1 MSDVASLSVALHLNS
16 AAFRSQITEA
26 YQNAGQA
33 SKKFNQQATAQA
45 NELTTAIAKT
55 VEAAK
60 RIGVQGANDDQ
71 FAGATRGAGQLN
83 FVLHEVAAGSN
94 VASSSIIN
102 ALIPAVHTLKGRLDS
117 SAGGWKT
124 QQDAA
129 RQAAAELESAAKAQ
143 IAAAQ
148 AERQSALNKAAIAEK
163 TIAAAQAQREQA
175 IALDEY
181 YAKQTEVNKLYGLNV
196 SYQDEHLKNERAIIE
211 ANRLEASGLEKLKA
225 AKAVVVTADAAETG
239 GKAALTAA
247 TEAAAAANTQL
258 TVTQR
263 IAATSSRALSSAM
276 SLLGGPVGIGL
287 SVLAAGGTLIYSE
300 FKKAEE
306 QTKKLNAAALDLK
319 TSALVTAADLQ
330 KLSSELGNTE
340 TSVNAVSAAAK
351 AGFSGRL
358 LNDVATL
365 ANAYEKAGGDAQE
378 LVNHLSGLRGDPVSA
393 MEKLTASGVVLKESF
408 IQQIMALKERGSTA
422 QASQLVIEAAIQAE
436 KGRLAELGIDVDKTA
451 ETVKNLGNTW
461 GTAGEQAVIA
471 LGGAIDKSREVQKT
485 LRGMAWQL
493 AADVSAATAAAQN
506 ERIKNSAG
514 LKSYMDAGT
523 SAAEKRAAAIKRL
536 NNSVYSEGS
545 KEYQQILKGIND
557 EYDKAT
563 KKDKPKKSGSG
574 ETEGQRLLKQAQE
587 RNSVLKEQAQTT
599 DKLTESEVQLSIF
612 NEKVSALKGEHL
624 TKSQQSLVNM
634 QDQIR
639 AQLQSNIQL
648 EKEAALR
655 KTVLKYEAESRKW
668 VEEKEAMQREAALRL
683 QQYSLSDRETAEAEA
698 RLAIENRFNQRR
710 IALEKDFTDTTS
722 AEYQTRLADLER
734 VKQQELQITEQ
745 SAQDRLRA
753 EQDYGAGFRRGTQ
766 NWIDNARDANSQI
779 ASFSYSLFDNM
790 ANSLASFALTGK
802 MDFKSF
808 TVSVLSDLAKIAA
821 RIALSSA
828 LQSIFGMVGSVFGGA
843 IGGSAGAAGGG
854 NTPSGAYEAAA
865 ANVKFNAKGG
875 VYDSPSLSTYSNQI
889 HDTPQF
895 FAFAKGAGVFGE
907 AGPEAIMPLTRAG
920 DGSLGVRAIG
930 EQSSGP
936 ALPVIRGL
944 IDMATQSLLATIK
957 SLVGTGVSASAD
969 GSAGIGSA
977 PMIPAPRSVDEFP
990 GIRATASSPSS
1001 TPAEGPKVWITISGD
1016 KTSTDSTSGFEEFG
1030 QQIGSFVEKKYRELQ
1045 AKDMR
1050 PGGAIWNAVKG
1061 QR

>member
-16 AAFRSQITEA
+16 AAFRSQITAA

-60 RIGVQGANDDQ
+60 KIGVQGANDDQ
-71 FAGATRGAGQLN
+71 FSGATRGAGQLN
-83 FVLHEVAAGSN
+83 SVLHGVAAGSN

-102 ALIPAVHTLKGRLDS
+102 ALIPAVHTLKGQLNG

-129 RQAAAELESAAKAQ
+129 RQAASELESAAKAQ

-175 IALDEY
+175 IVLDEY

-211 ANRLEASGLEKLKA
+211 ANRLEACGLEKLKA
-225 AKAVVVTADAAETG
+225 AKAVVVATDVAETG

-247 TEAAAAANTQL
+247 TEAAAAANTHL

-263 IAATSSRALSSAM
+263 IAATSSRALSTAM

-319 TSALVTAADLQ
+319 TSSLVTAADLK
-330 KLSSELGNTE
+330 KLSGELGNTE
-340 TSVNAVSAAAK
+340 TSVNAVSAAAR

-365 ANAYEKAGGDAQE
+365 ANAYEKARGDAQE

-408 IQQIMALKERGSTA
+408 IQQIMVLKERGSTV

-436 KGRLAELGIDVDKTA
+436 KERLAELGIDVDKTA
-451 ETVKNLGNTW
+451 ETVKNLGDTW

-471 LGGAIDKSREVQKT
+471 LGGAIDKSREVQKA
-485 LRGMAWQL
+485 LKGMALQL

-536 NNSVYSEGS
+536 NNSIYAAGS
-545 KEYQQILKGIND
+545 KEYQQVLKGIND

-574 ETEGQRLLKQAQE
+574 EMEGQRLLKQAQE

-612 NEKVSALKGEHL
+612 NEKVSALKREGL

-634 QDQIR
+634 QDQIQ

-648 EKEAALR
+648 EKEASLR
-655 KTVLKYEAESRKW
+655 KISLKYQVESQKWAEEAQ
-668 VEEKEAMQREAALRL
+668 AMQREAVLNL
-683 QQYSLSDRETAEAEA
+683 EKYSLSDQEASDAEA
-698 RLAIENRFNQRR
+698 RTAIINRFNQRR
-710 IALEKDFTDTTS
+710 LALENDFTDKTS
-722 AEYQTRLADLER
+722 AEYQIRVADLESA
-734 VKQQELQITEQ
+734 KQRELQIVEQ
-745 SAQDRLRA
+745 STQDRLAA
-753 EQDYGAGFRRGTQ
+753 EKDYGAGFRRGAK
-766 NWIDNARDANSQI
+766 NWIDNAQDANSQI
-779 ASFSYSLFDNM
+779 ASITTSAFDGM
-790 ANSLASFALTGK
+790 ASSLASFAITGK
-802 MDFKSF
+802 GSFKSF
-808 TVSVLSDLAKIAA
+808 TVSILSDLAKIAA
-821 RIALSSA
+821 HIALSSA
-828 LQSIFGMVGSVFGGA
+828 LQSIFGMVGSIAGGA
-843 IGGSAGAAGGG
+843 AAGGAG
-854 NTPSGAYEAAA
+854 ASGSTGTAVQNTGS
-865 ANVKFNAKGG
+865 NFQFNAKGG
-875 VYDSPSLSTYSNQI
+875 VYDSPSLSAYSNQI
-889 HDTPQF
+889 HDTPQL

-920 DGSLGVRAIG
+920 DGSLGVRAVG

-936 ALPVIRGL
+936 ALSVIKGL
-944 IDMATQSLLATIK
+944 IDMATQSLLTTIK

-969 GSAGIGSA
+969 GSTGIESA
-977 PMIPAPRSVDEFP
+977 PMIHVPRTADEFS
-990 GIRATASSPSS
+990 GIRATTSSQASAPS
-1001 TPAEGPKVWITISGD
+1001 EGPKVWITISGD

>member
-16 AAFRSQITEA
+16 ASFRSQITEA
-26 YQNAGQA
+26 YQKAGQA

-45 NELTTAIAKT
+45 NELTKT
-55 VEAAK
+55 IERTVAAAK
-60 RIGVQGANDDQ
+60 KIGVQGANDDQ
-71 FAGATRGAGQLN
+71 FAGATKGAGQLN
-83 FVLHEVAAGSN
+83 YVLHQVAAGSN
-94 VASSSIIN
+94 VASNTIIN
-102 ALIPAVHTLKGRLDS
+102 ALIPAIHSLKSRLDGS
-117 SAGGWKT
+117 TGGWKS
-124 QQDAA
+124 QQEAA

-181 YAKQTEVNKLYGLNV
+181 YAKQTAVNKLYGLNV

-225 AKAVVVTADAAETG
+225 AKAVVVAADVAETG

-247 TEAAAAANTQL
+247 TEAAAAANTRL
-258 TVTQR
+258 SVTQR
-263 IAATSSRALSSAM
+263 VAAASSRALRSAM
-276 SLLGGPVGIGL
+276 NLLGGSVGIGL
-287 SVLAAGGTLIYSE
+287 SAVAAIGTLIYSE

-306 QTKKLNAAALDLK
+306 QTRKLSAAVLDFK
-319 TSALVTAADLQ
+319 TSSLTTVTELKRLNQ
-330 KLSSELGNTE
+330 ELGDTD
-340 TSVNAVSAAAK
+340 TSIDAVTSAAK
-351 AGFSGRL
+351 AGFSGPL
-358 LNDVATL
+358 LREVATL
-365 ANAYEKAGGDAQE
+365 ADRYAQAGGNAGE
-378 LVNHLSGLRGDPVSA
+378 LVSHLASLRGDPVAA
-393 MEKLTASGVVLKESF
+393 MQKLTASGVALSATIVD
-408 IQQIMALKERGSTA
+408 QVMALNQRGETA
-422 QASQLVIEAAIQAE
+422 RASQIVLDAAMKAWKDRLSEVEQETKKTTEAADM
-436 KGRLAELGIDVDKTA
+436 LGYAWAGAGEVALIALNSAASRSQEVTDK
-451 ETVKNLGNTW
+451 LGNMT
-461 GTAGEQAVIA
+461 
-471 LGGAIDKSREVQKT
+471 R
-485 LRGMAWQL
+485 QL
-493 AADVSAATAAAQN
+493 AADITAVNAALLS
-506 ERIKNSAG
+506 ERLANSSG

-523 SAAEKRAAAIKRL
+523 SAAERRAEAIKKL
-536 NNSVYSEGS
+536 NNSVYASGS
-545 KEYQQILKGIND
+545 KEYQRILKGIND
-557 EYDKAT
+557 EYEKAT
-563 KKDKPKKSGSG
+563 KKDKPKSGRG
-574 ETEGQRLLKQAQE
+574 ETEGQRLLQQAQQ
-587 RNSVLKEQAQTT
+587 RNAVLKEQAQTT
-599 DKLTESEVQLSIF
+599 EKQTESEVQLVVF

-639 AQLQSNIQL
+639 TQLQSNIQL

-668 VEEKEAMQREAALRL
+668 TEEKEAMQREAALSL
-683 QQYSLSDRETAEAEA
+683 QQYSLSDRETEEAEA

-745 SAQDRLRA
+745 SVQDRLRA
-753 EQDYGAGFRRGTQ
+753 EQDYSAGFRRGAK
-766 NWIDNARDANSQI
+766 NWTDNARDANGQI
-779 ASFSYSLFDNM
+779 ASFTTSAFDSM
-790 ANSLASFALTGK
+790 ASSLASFAITGK
-802 MDFKSF
+802 GSFKSF
-808 TVSVLSDLAKIAA
+808 TISVLSDLAQIAT

-828 LQSIFGMVGSVFGGA
+828 LQSIFGMVGSAFGGA

-865 ANVKFNAKGG
+865 ATVEFNAKGG
-875 VYDSPSLSTYSNQI
+875 VYDSPSLSAYSNQI
-889 HDTPQF
+889 HDTPQL

-907 AGPEAIMPLTRAG
+907 AGPEAIMPLTRGA

-936 ALPVIRGL
+936 ALSVIKGL
-944 IDMATQSLLATIK
+944 IDMATQSLLTTIQ
-957 SLVGTGVSASAD
+957 SLVGTGVSTSAE
-969 GSAGIGSA
+969 GITGMGAA
-977 PMIPAPRSVDEFP
+977 PMIPASRHTDEFS
-990 GIRATASSPSS
+990 GIRATASGQPSAS
-1001 TPAEGPKVWITISGD
+1001 VEGPKVWITISGD

-1030 QQIGSFVEKKYRELQ
+1030 RQIGSFVEKKYRELQ

>member
-71 FAGATRGAGQLN
+71 FSGVTRGAGQLN
-83 FVLHEVAAGSN
+83 YVLHGVAAGSN

-102 ALIPAVHTLKGRLDS
+102 ALIPAVHTLKGQLDS

-129 RQAAAELESAAKAQ
+129 RQAASELESAAKAQ

-225 AKAVVVTADAAETG
+225 AKAVVVATDVAETG

-287 SVLAAGGTLIYSE
+287 SVLAAGGSMIYSE
-300 FKKAEE
+300 FKKSEE
-306 QTKKLNAAALDLK
+306 QTKKLNAALLGTR
-319 TSALVTAADLQ
+319 TSAQ
-330 KLSSELGNTE
+330 LSLTELRSLNAQLGGTE
-340 TSVNAVSAAAK
+340 HSLSAVVAAANG
-351 AGFSGRL
+351 GFSGAL
-358 LNDVATL
+358 LHEVASVATAYAEAGGNAEDLVSKISALKGDPLNAMALLTAQGISLNESIIAQVISLTNKGETAKATQLIMEQALDAESVKLKEL
-365 ANAYEKAGGDAQE
+365 ATHAESYLDRLKSLGREWGILGSLGETIALTDLLTKDQKEFDEKTRRFIATSKAGYAEAQ
-378 LVNHLSGLRGDPVSA
+378 SD
-393 MEKLTASGVVLKESF
+393 
-408 IQQIMALKERGSTA
+408 
-422 QASQLVIEAAIQAE
+422 
-436 KGRLAELGIDVDKTA
+436 
-451 ETVKNLGNTW
+451 
-461 GTAGEQAVIA
+461 
-471 LGGAIDKSREVQKT
+471 
-485 LRGMAWQL
+485 
-493 AADVSAATAAAQN
+493 
-506 ERIKNSAG
+506 RIKNAAG
-514 LKSYMDAGT
+514 LKSYMDAGST
-523 SAAEKRAAAIKRL
+523 AAEKRAAAIKKL
-536 NNSVYSEGS
+536 NNSIYASGS
-545 KEYQQILKGIND
+545 QEYQRILKGIND

-612 NEKVSALKGEHL
+612 NEKVSALKGENL

-639 AQLQSNIQL
+639 TQLQSNIQL
-648 EKEAALR
+648 EKEAVLR
-655 KTVLKYEAESRKW
+655 KTSLKYQAESRKW
-668 VEEKEAMQREAALRL
+668 AEEAQAMQREAAQSLEK
-683 QQYSLSDRETAEAEA
+683 YGLSDQEARDAEA
-698 RLAIENRFNQRR
+698 RTAIINRFNQRR
-710 IALEKDFTDTTS
+710 LALENDFTDKTS
-722 AEYQTRLADLER
+722 AEYQIRVADLESA
-734 VKQQELQITEQ
+734 KQRELQIVEQ
-745 SAQDRLRA
+745 STQDRLAA
-753 EQDYGAGFRRGTQ
+753 EKDYGAGFRRGAK
-766 NWIDNARDANSQI
+766 NWIDNAQDANSQI
-779 ASFSYSLFDNM
+779 ASLTTSAFDGM
-790 ANSLASFALTGK
+790 ASSLASFAITGK
-802 MDFKSF
+802 GSFKSF
-808 TVSVLSDLAKIAA
+808 TVSILSDLAKIAA

-828 LQSIFGMVGSVFGGA
+828 LQSIFGMVGSIAGGA
-843 IGGSAGAAGGG
+843 AAGGAG
-854 NTPSGAYEAAA
+854 ASGSTGTAVQNAGS
-865 ANVKFNAKGG
+865 NFQFNAKGG
-875 VYDSPSLSTYSNQI
+875 VYDSPSLSAYSNQI
-889 HDTPQF
+889 HDTPQL

-920 DGSLGVRAIG
+920 DGSLGVRAVG

-936 ALPVIRGL
+936 ALSVIKGL
-944 IDMATQSLLATIK
+944 IDMATQSLLTTIQ
-957 SLVGTGVSASAD
+957 SLVGTGVNASAD
-969 GSAGIGSA
+969 GSTVIGSA
-977 PMIPAPRSVDEFP
+977 PMIPVPRTADEFS
-990 GIRATASSPSS
+990 GIRASTSSQASAPS
-1001 TPAEGPKVWITISGD
+1001 EGPKVWITISGD

>member
-60 RIGVQGANDDQ
+60 KIGVQGANDDQ

-148 AERQSALNKAAIAEK
+148 AERESALNKAAIAEK

-287 SVLAAGGTLIYSE
+287 SVLAAGGSMIYSE
-300 FKKAEE
+300 FKKSEE
-306 QTKKLNAAALDLK
+306 QTKKLNAALLGTR
-319 TSALVTAADLQ
+319 TSAQLSLTELRSLNAQLGGTEHSLSAVVATAN
-330 KLSSELGNTE
+330 G
-340 TSVNAVSAAAK
+340 
-351 AGFSGRL
+351 GFSGAL
-358 LNDVATL
+358 LHEVASIAT
-365 ANAYEKAGGDAQE
+365 AYAEAGGNAED
-378 LVNHLSGLRGDPVSA
+378 LVSKISALKGDPLNA
-393 MEKLTASGVVLKESF
+393 MAQLTAQGISLNESIVAQVISLTNKGETAKATQLIMEQALDAESVKLKE
-408 IQQIMALKERGSTA
+408 L
-422 QASQLVIEAAIQAE
+422 AAH
-436 KGRLAELGIDVDKTA
+436 A
-451 ETVKNLGNTW
+451 ETYLDKLKNLGREW
-461 GTAGEQAVIA
+461 GILGSLGETIA
-471 LGGAIDKSREVQKT
+471 LTDLLTKDQKEFDEKT
-485 LRGMAWQL
+485 RRFI
-493 AADVSAATAAAQN
+493 ATSKAGYAEAQSD
-506 ERIKNSAG
+506 RIKNAAG
-514 LKSYMDAGT
+514 LKSYMDAGST
-523 SAAEKRAAAIKRL
+523 AAEKRAAAIKKL
-536 NNSVYSEGS
+536 NNSIYASGS
-545 KEYQQILKGIND
+545 QEYQRILKGIND

-574 ETEGQRLLKQAQE
+574 ETEGQRMLEQALQ
-587 RNSVLKEQAQTT
+587 RNAVLKEQAQTT
-599 DKLTESEVQLSIF
+599 DTLTESERQLVAF
-612 NEKVSALKGEHL
+612 NEKLSGLKGENL

-648 EKEAALR
+648 EKEAVLR
-655 KTVLKYEAESRKW
+655 KTSLKYQAESRKW
-668 VEEKEAMQREAALRL
+668 AEEAQAMQREAALNL
-683 QQYSLSDRETAEAEA
+683 EKYNLSEQEASDAEA
-698 RLAIENRFNQRR
+698 RNAIINRFNQRR

-722 AEYQTRLADLER
+722 AEYQARLADLER
-734 VKQQELQITEQ
+734 IKQQELQITEQ
-745 SAQDRLRA
+745 SVQDRLRA
-753 EQDYGAGFRRGTQ
+753 EQDYSAGFRRGAK
-766 NWIDNARDANSQI
+766 NWTDNARDANSQI
-779 ASFSYSLFDNM
+779 ASFTTSAFDSM
-790 ANSLASFALTGK
+790 ASSLASFAITGK
-802 MDFKSF
+802 GSFKSF
-808 TVSVLSDLAKIAA
+808 TISILSDLAQIAT

-828 LQSIFGMVGSVFGGA
+828 LQSIFGMVGSAFGGA

-854 NTPSGAYEAAA
+854 NTPSGSYEAAA
-865 ANVKFNAKGG
+865 ATVEFNAKGG
-875 VYDSPSLSTYSNQI
+875 VYDSPSLSAYSNQI

-907 AGPEAIMPLTRAG
+907 AGPEAIMPLTRG
-920 DGSLGVRAIG
+920 TDGSLGVRAIG

-936 ALPVIRGL
+936 ALSVIKGL
-944 IDMATQSLLATIK
+944 IDMATQSLLTTIQR
-957 SLVGTGVSASAD
+957 LVGTGFSTSAE
-969 GSAGIGSA
+969 GITGMGAA
-977 PMIPAPRSVDEFP
+977 PMIPAPRAADEFS
-990 GIRATASSPSS
+990 GIRATASGQPSAS
-1001 TPAEGPKVWITISGD
+1001 VEGPKVWITISGD

-1050 PGGAIWNAVKG
+1050 PGGAIWSAVRG

>member
-60 RIGVQGANDDQ
+60 KIGVQGANDDQ

-287 SVLAAGGTLIYSE
+287 SVLAAGGSMIYSE
-300 FKKAEE
+300 FKKSEE
-306 QTKKLNAAALDLK
+306 QTKKLNAALLGTR
-319 TSALVTAADLQ
+319 TSAQ
-330 KLSSELGNTE
+330 LSLTELRSLNAQLGGTE
-340 TSVNAVSAAAK
+340 HSLSAVVAAANG
-351 AGFSGRL
+351 GFSGAL
-358 LNDVATL
+358 LHEVASIAT
-365 ANAYEKAGGDAQE
+365 AYAEAGGNAED
-378 LVNHLSGLRGDPVSA
+378 LVSKISALKGDPLNA
-393 MEKLTASGVVLKESF
+393 MAQLTAQGISLNESIVAQVISLTNKGETAKATQLIMEQALDAESVKLKE
-408 IQQIMALKERGSTA
+408 L
-422 QASQLVIEAAIQAE
+422 AAH
-436 KGRLAELGIDVDKTA
+436 A
-451 ETVKNLGNTW
+451 ETYLDKLKNLGREW
-461 GTAGEQAVIA
+461 GILGSLGETIA
-471 LGGAIDKSREVQKT
+471 LTDLLTKDQKEFDEKT
-485 LRGMAWQL
+485 RRFI
-493 AADVSAATAAAQN
+493 ATSKAGYAEAQSD
-506 ERIKNSAG
+506 RIKNAAG
-514 LKSYMDAGT
+514 LKSYMDAGST
-523 SAAEKRAAAIKRL
+523 AAEKRAAAIKKL
-536 NNSVYSEGS
+536 NNSIYASGS
-545 KEYQQILKGIND
+545 QEYQRILKGIND

-612 NEKVSALKGEHL
+612 NEKVSALKGENL
-624 TKSQQSLVNM
+624 TKSQQSLVNL

-722 AEYQTRLADLER
+722 AEYQARLADLER
-734 VKQQELQITEQ
+734 IKQQELQITEQ
-745 SAQDRLRA
+745 SVQDRLRA
-753 EQDYGAGFRRGTQ
+753 EQDYSAGFRRGAK
-766 NWIDNARDANSQI
+766 NWTDNARDANSQI
-779 ASFSYSLFDNM
+779 ASFTTSAFDSM
-790 ANSLASFALTGK
+790 ASSLASFAITGK
-802 MDFKSF
+802 GSFKSF
-808 TVSVLSDLAKIAA
+808 TISILSDLAQIAT

-828 LQSIFGMVGSVFGGA
+828 LQSIFGMVGSAFGGA

-854 NTPSGAYEAAA
+854 NTPSGSYEAAA
-865 ANVKFNAKGG
+865 ATVEFNAKGG
-875 VYDSPSLSTYSNQI
+875 VYDSPSLSAYSNQI

-907 AGPEAIMPLTRAG
+907 AGPEAIMPLTRG
-920 DGSLGVRAIG
+920 TDGSLGVRAIG

-936 ALPVIRGL
+936 ALSVIKGL
-944 IDMATQSLLATIK
+944 IDMATQSLLTTIQ
-957 SLVGTGVSASAD
+957 SLVGTGFSTSAE
-969 GSAGIGSA
+969 GITGMGAA
-977 PMIPAPRSVDEFP
+977 PMIPAPRAADEFS
-990 GIRATASSPSS
+990 GIRAIASGQPSAS
-1001 TPAEGPKVWITISGD
+1001 VEGPKVWITISGD

-1050 PGGAIWNAVKG
+1050 PGGAIWSAVRG

>member
-33 SKKFNQQATAQA
+33 SKKFNKQATEQA
-45 NELTTAIAKT
+45 NELANAIKKT
-55 VEAAK
+55 VEAAQK
-60 RIGVQGANDDQ
+60 IGVQGANDDL
-71 FAGATRGAGQLN
+71 FSGATKGAGQLN

-102 ALIPAVHTLKGRLDS
+102 ALIPAVHSLKGQLDG
-117 SAGGWKT
+117 SAGGWKA
-124 QQDAA
+124 QQEAA
-129 RQAAAELESAAKAQ
+129 RNAAAELAAAAKSQ
-143 IAAAQ
+143 IEAAQ
-148 AERQSALNKAAIAEK
+148 AERQAALNKVAIAEK

-181 YAKQTEVNKLYGLNV
+181 YAKQTEVNKLHGLNV

-211 ANRLEASGLEKLKA
+211 ANRLEASGLDKLKA
-225 AKAVVVTADAAETG
+225 AKAAVATADAAETG

-247 TEAAAAANTQL
+247 TEAAAAANTEL
-258 TVTQR
+258 SLRQR

-287 SVLAAGGTLIYSE
+287 SVLAAGGTLIYTE

-319 TSALVTAADLQ
+319 TSSLVTAADLQ
-330 KLSSELGNTE
+330 KLSGELGNTE

-393 MEKLTASGVVLKESF
+393 MEKLTASGVVLKDS
-408 IQQIMALKERGSTA
+408 IVQQVMALKERGSTA

-436 KGRLAELGIDVDKTA
+436 KGRLSELGHDVDKTA

-471 LGGAIDKSREVQKT
+471 LGGAIDKTQDVQRT
-485 LRGMAWQL
+485 LRSMAGQL
-493 AADVSAATAAAQN
+493 AADIAGATAAAQN
-506 ERIKNSAG
+506 ERIKNTAG

-523 SAAEKRAAAIKRL
+523 TAAEKRAAAIKRL
-536 NNSVYSEGS
+536 NNSIYASGS

-587 RNSVLKEQAQTT
+587 RNAVLKEQAQTT
-599 DKLTESEVQLSIF
+599 DKLTESEVQLSVF

-648 EKEAALR
+648 EKEAVLR
-655 KTVLKYEAESRKW
+655 KTVLKYEAESQKW
-668 VEEKEAMQREAALRL
+668 MEEKEAMQREDALSL
-683 QQYSLSDRETAEAEA
+683 QQYSLSDREAEEAEA

-722 AEYQTRLADLER
+722 AEYLTRLADLER

-745 SAQDRLRA
+745 GAQDRLRA
-753 EQDYGAGFRRGTQ
+753 EQDYGAGFRRGAK

-779 ASFSYSLFDNM
+779 ASFTTGAFDDM
-790 ANSLASFALTGK
+790 AGSLASFVITGK
-802 MDFKSF
+802 SSFKSF
-808 TVSVLSDLAKIAA
+808 TASVLSDLAKIATQ
-821 RIALSSA
+821 IALSSA
-828 LQSIFGMVGSVFGGA
+828 LQSIFGAVGSA
-843 IGGSAGAAGGG
+843 IGGGADGGS
-854 NTPSGAYEAAA
+854 TPSGAYDAAA
-865 ANVKFNAKGG
+865 ANIKFNAKGG
-875 VYDSPSLSTYSNQI
+875 VYDSPSLSSYRNQVY
-889 HDTPQF
+889 DSPQL

-920 DGSLGVRAIG
+920 DGSLGVRA
-930 EQSSGP
+930 
-936 ALPVIRGL
+936 
-944 IDMATQSLLATIK
+944 
-957 SLVGTGVSASAD
+957 VGGGQNAGAS
-969 GSAGIGSA
+969 
-977 PMIPAPRSVDEFP
+977 
-990 GIRATASSPSS
+990 
-1001 TPAEGPKVWITISGD
+1001 EGPKVYITIEGGN
-1016 KTSTDSTSGFEEFG
+1016 TSTQAPSGFEQFG
-1030 QQIGSFVEKKYRELQ
+1030 QQIGSFVEKKYRELMAQ
-1045 AKDMR
+1045 DMR
-1050 PGGAIWNAVKG
+1050 PGGMVWNAVKG

>member
-45 NELTTAIAKT
+45 NELTKT
-55 VEAAK
+55 IERTVAAAK
-60 RIGVQGANDDQ
+60 NIGGQGPSADQ
-71 FAGATRGAGQLN
+71 FSGATKGAGQLN
-83 FVLHEVAAGSN
+83 YVLHQVAAGSN
-94 VASSSIIN
+94 VASNTIIN
-102 ALIPAVHTLKGRLDS
+102 ALIPAIHSLKSRLDGS
-117 SAGGWKT
+117 TGGWKS

-129 RQAAAELESAAKAQ
+129 RSAAAELESAAKAQ

-181 YAKQTEVNKLYGLNV
+181 YAKQTEVNRLYGLNV

-225 AKAVVVTADAAETG
+225 AKAVVVAADVAETG

-247 TEAAAAANTQL
+247 TEAAAAANTRL
-258 TVTQR
+258 SVTQR
-263 IAATSSRALSSAM
+263 VAAASSRALRSAM
-276 SLLGGPVGIGL
+276 NLLGGPVGIGL
-287 SVLAAGGTLIYSE
+287 SAVAATGTLIYSE

-306 QTKKLNAAALDLK
+306 QTKKLNAAVLDFK
-319 TSALVTAADLQ
+319 TSSLVTVTELKRLNQ
-330 KLSSELGNTE
+330 ELGDTD
-340 TSVNAVSAAAK
+340 TSIDAVTSAAK
-351 AGFSGRL
+351 AGFSGPL
-358 LNDVATL
+358 LREVATL
-365 ANAYEKAGGDAQE
+365 VDRYAQAGGHAGE
-378 LVNHLSGLRGDPVSA
+378 LVNQLASLRGDPVAA
-393 MEKLTASGVVLKESF
+393 MQKLTASGVALSATIVE
-408 IQQIMALKERGSTA
+408 QVMALNQRGETA
-422 QASQLVIEAAIQAE
+422 RASQIVLDAAMKAQ
-436 KGRLAELGIDVDKTA
+436 KDRLAEVDQETKKTTEAADTLGYAWAGAGEVALIALNSAASRSQEVTDK
-451 ETVKNLGNTW
+451 LGNMT
-461 GTAGEQAVIA
+461 
-471 LGGAIDKSREVQKT
+471 R
-485 LRGMAWQL
+485 QL
-493 AADVSAATAAAQN
+493 AADITAVNAALLT
-506 ERIKNSAG
+506 ERLANSSG

-523 SAAEKRAAAIKRL
+523 SAAERRAEAIQKL
-536 NNSVYSEGS
+536 NNSVYASGS
-545 KEYQQILKGIND
+545 KEYQRILKGIND

-563 KKDKPKKSGSG
+563 KKDKPRKSGSG
-574 ETEGQRLLKQAQE
+574 ETEGLRLLKQAQE
-587 RNSVLKEQAQTT
+587 RNAVLKEQAQTT

-624 TKSQQSLVNM
+624 TRSQQSLVNM

-639 AQLQSNIQL
+639 TQLQSNIQL

-655 KTVLKYEAESRKW
+655 KTVLKYEAESLKW
-668 VEEKEAMQREAALRL
+668 MEEKEAMQREAALSL
-683 QQYSLSDRETAEAEA
+683 QQYSLSDREAEEAEA

-745 SAQDRLRA
+745 SVQDRLRA
-753 EQDYGAGFRRGTQ
+753 EQDYSAGFRRGAQ
-766 NWIDNARDANSQI
+766 NWTDNARDANSQI
-779 ASFSYSLFDNM
+779 ASFTTSAFDSM
-790 ANSLASFALTGK
+790 ASSLASFAITGK

-854 NTPSGAYEAAA
+854 NTPSGSYEAAA
-865 ANVKFNAKGG
+865 ATVEFNAKGG
-875 VYDSPSLSTYSNQI
+875 VYDSPSLSAYSNQI

-907 AGPEAIMPLTRAG
+907 AGPEAIMPLTRGA

-936 ALPVIRGL
+936 ALSVIRGL
-944 IDMATQSLLATIK
+944 IDMATQSLLTTIK
-957 SLVGTGVSASAD
+957 SLAGTGVSTSAE
-969 GSAGIGSA
+969 GISGMGAA
-977 PMIPAPRSVDEFP
+977 PMIPAPRAADEFS
-990 GIRATASSPSS
+990 GIRATASGQPPAS
-1001 TPAEGPKVWITISGD
+1001 AEGPKVWITISSD

-1050 PGGAIWNAVKG
+1050 PGGAIWSAVRG